1 MVLNPKPPLA
11 SCYSVNQLNYWRKYK
26 FVIICQASANKMD
39 YIIEE
44 YKRSFG
50 KVFTSVDGNKYIQ
63 SKHTEKYIFLKC
75 AIFRT
80 GCKGTCRINR
90 ETNLVTPLREHNHTV
105 NEYMTEVFKLKS
117 KCKSSAKSSQTNLR
131 KVFDDAT
138 RTDPHSCD
146 ISFPECES
154 SMYRARRKIQTKI
167 PLTADEFSEM
177 LSTTPYGEYFKIHV
191 TCCEETGVIFFSE
204 QMVAL
209 LSEVTN
215 IQFDGTFYTVPN
227 QFSQLWTVFVS
238 VERHTLPAI
247 HCLITAKSKDFYKAV
262 LENIAIHIPQFLP
275 SASMSD
281 WEPAARNALREDYPQ
296 VKIYGCWFHYT

>member
-1 MVLNPKPPLA
+1 
-11 SCYSVNQLNYWRKYK
+11 
-26 FVIICQASANKMD
+26 
-39 YIIEE
+39 
-44 YKRSFG
+44 
-50 KVFTSVDGNKYIQ
+50 
-63 SKHTEKYIFLKC
+63 
-75 AIFRT
+75 
-80 GCKGTCRINR
+80 
-90 ETNLVTPLREHNHTV
+90 
-105 NEYMTEVFKLKS
+105 MTEVFKLKS

-138 RTDPHSCD
+138 RTDPYSCD

-154 SMYRARRKIQTKI
+154 SMYRARRKIQPKI

-191 TCCEETGVIFFSE
+191 TCGEETGVIFFSE

-215 IQFDGTFYTVPN
+215 IQFDGIFYTVPN

-247 HCLITAKSKDFYKAV
+247 HCFMTAKSKDLYKAV

-281 WEPAARNALREDYPQ
+281 WEPAARNALREVYP
-296 VKIYGCWFHYT
+296 